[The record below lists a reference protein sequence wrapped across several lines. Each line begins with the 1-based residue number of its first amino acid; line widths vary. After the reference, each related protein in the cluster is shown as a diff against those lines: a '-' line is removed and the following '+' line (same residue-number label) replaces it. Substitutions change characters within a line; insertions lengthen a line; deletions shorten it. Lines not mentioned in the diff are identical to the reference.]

1 MIPGP
6 IEFDPSVME
15 KMGQPTL
22 SHVAP
27 AFIESFGRA
36 LEMMREVWLAPCGQ
50 PFIIAGSGT
59 LAMDMAGAN
68 LIEVG
73 DNVLVVST
81 GYFGERYAE
90 LLKRYGANVTF
101 LQSEVGDIVPYETV
115 ESELATGKYKLMTFT
130 HVDTSTGVLVDAKRM
145 GELAQKHNVLSILDG
160 VCSVA
165 GEEIRQ
171 EEWGIDV
178 VVTASQKAVG
188 VPPGLA
194 LLVASEKAMN
204 VWKNRETPVGNYYCD
219 WSLWLP
225 IMEAYEGRKPSYFA
239 TPAVNLI
246 QALETSLELIL
257 KEGMDARFTRHKR
270 LAEKFREEL
279 SSLGISFLP
288 KSAEITAN
296 TLTAAY
302 YPEGVNGGEFLG
314 KVGENGVIIAG
325 GLLPSHKTQYFRVGH
340 MGIVNDEHID
350 LTVEAISSSLS

>member
-15 KMGQPTL
+15 KMAQPTL

-27 AFIESFGRA
+27 TFIESFGRA
-36 LEMMREVWLAPCGQ
+36 LEMMRDVWLCPSGQ
-50 PFIIAGSGT
+50 PFIVAGSGT
-59 LAMDMAGAN
+59 LAMDVAGAN
-68 LIEVG
+68 LIEPN

-90 LLKRYGANVTF
+90 LLKRYGANVTL
-101 LQSEVGDIVPYETV
+101 LQSEVGDIVPYERV
-115 ESELATGKYKLMTFT
+115 EAELASGKYKLMTFT
-130 HVDTSTGVLVDAKRM
+130 HVDTSTGVLVDAKQM
-145 GELAQKHNVLSILDG
+145 GELAQKHGVLSILDG

-204 VWKNRETPVGNYYCD
+204 VWKNRASPVGNYYAD
-219 WSLWLP
+219 WKNWLP
-225 IMEAYEGRKPSYFA
+225 IMQAYEVRNPSYFA
-239 TPAVNLI
+239 TPPVNLI
-246 QALETSLELIL
+246 QALERSLELIL
-257 KEGMDARFTRHKR
+257 KEGMDDRFERHKR
-270 LAEKFREEL
+270 LAQKFREEMRALGL
-279 SSLGISFLP
+279 SFIP
-288 KSAEITAN
+288 KSEEISAN
-296 TLTAAY
+296 TLSAPY

-314 KVGENGVIIAG
+314 SVGQNGVIIAG

-340 MGIVNDEHID
+340 MGIANDEHIER
-350 LTVEAISSSLS
+350 TVEAIKKALK